1 MQYVQ
6 NARIDRARKLLES
19 CDVPLKVL
27 AARCGF
33 GSARHM
39 RKVFS
44 ERIGLSPNQYRQQFG
59 GE

>member
-1 MQYVQ
+1 
-6 NARIDRARKLLES
+6 S
-19 CDVPLKVL
+19 
-27 AARCGF
+27 RCGF

-39 RKVFS
+39 RKLFS